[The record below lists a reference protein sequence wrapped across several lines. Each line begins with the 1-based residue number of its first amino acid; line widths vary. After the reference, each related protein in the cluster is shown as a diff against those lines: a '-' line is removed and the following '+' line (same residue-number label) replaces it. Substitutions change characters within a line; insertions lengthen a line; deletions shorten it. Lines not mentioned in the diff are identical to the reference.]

1 VRLVIARCTVDYVG
15 RLTAH
20 LPSALRLILVKADGS
35 VSIHADDRAYKPLN
49 WMSPPCTL
57 RVDARDDGDTSATWT
72 VTNKAGERLVIA
84 VEEVLHD
91 VSHELGV
98 DPGLVKDGVEAHL
111 QALLADQIETL
122 GTGWRLVRR
131 EFPTA
136 IGPVDIL
143 ARDDSGAAVAVEI
156 KRRGEIDGVEQLT
169 RYLELLNRD
178 PLLTPVRGVFAA
190 QEIKP
195 QARVL
200 ATDRGISCVVLDYDA
215 LRGFDD
221 VDTRLF

>member
-20 LPSALRLILVKADGS
+20 LPSAPRLILVKADGS

-57 RVDARDDGDTSATWT
+57 RVGTGDEAGLWT
-72 VTNKAGERLVIA
+72 VTNKAGERLVIT

-91 VSHELGV
+91 SSHELGV

-122 GTGWRLVRR
+122 GSGWRLVRR

-143 ARDDSGAAVAVEI
+143 ARDAVGATVAIEI

-178 PLLTPVRGVFAA
+178 STLRPVRGLFAA

-200 ATDRGISCVVLDYDA
+200 ATDRGIDCVTLDYDA

-221 VDTRLF
+221 ADTRLF